1 MRRMTR
7 RLLLLAALLAP
18 ATLHAQPGVDRP
30 QPKLRE
36 EPLVIVTRDGARHA
50 FRVEMAVRPEDQA
63 IGMMFRTTMEPDEGM
78 LFDWGVPRASAMWMR
93 NTLIPLDMVF
103 IAADGRIHHIHER
116 AVPQSLATIE
126 SRGPVRATLE
136 LQGGAAERLNL
147 RVGDRVEHRVFGTT
161 R

>member
-1 MRRMTR
+1 MTR
-7 RLLLLAALLAP
+7 RLILLAALLAP
-18 ATLHAQPGVDRP
+18 VASHAQPGVDRP

-36 EPLVIVTRDGARHA
+36 EPLVIVGRDGTRHA
-50 FRVEMAVRPEDQA
+50 FRVEMAVRPEDQT
-63 IGMMFRTTMEPDEGM
+63 IGMMFRASMEPDEGM
-78 LFDWGVPRASAMWMR
+78 LFDWGQSRQSAMWMR

-116 AVPQSLATIE
+116 AVPQSLATID

-147 RVGDRVEHRVFGTT
+147 RIGDRVEHPIFPR
-161 R
+161 